1 MTIIQQRFVASLT
14 RLYPF
19 YSGCG
24 TFANHSFIE
33 KLAGISTERVWS
45 QVPGGEVLA
54 PLDDYVGRAAFYVGD
69 LDRKITWICDRIVRP
84 GDTVLDI
91 GANIG
96 LVSIWLSKLVGE
108 TGKVHAFEPN
118 PELQK
123 ILEEMLDRNQVSNV
137 CLHPIALGSEQGS
150 LELRIPESNAG
161 AASLIRNRD
170 LNDCHTVEVR
180 VDLLSRIVAEEGITS
195 IRLIKI
201 DVEGFEAEVFQ
212 GGLEVLKS
220 IRPEAILFELN
231 EGLEGSIRDLPVIKI
246 LHNFGYKF
254 FCIPR
259 CMFRMNLRYFDPNSS
274 DRLIGHDFLAVAEG
288 ESYDDITKLIKAVP
302 DRR

>member
-1 MTIIQQRFVASLT
+1 MTIIQQRLVASLT

-24 TFANHSFIE
+24 TFANKPFIQ
-33 KLAGISTERVWS
+33 KLAGNSTERVWS

-54 PLDDYVGRAAFYVGD
+54 PLDDYVGRAAFYAGD

-96 LVSIWLSKLVGE
+96 MISLWLSKLVGK

-118 PELQK
+118 PKLQE
-123 ILEEMLDRNQVSNV
+123 ILEEMLDRNQISNV
-137 CLHPIALGSEQGS
+137 CLHPIALGSKRGS
-150 LELRIPESNAG
+150 LELRIPRINAG
-161 AASLIRNRD
+161 AGSLIRNRD
-170 LNDCHTVEVR
+170 LSDCDTVDVP
-180 VDLLSRIVAEEGITS
+180 VDLLSRIVAEEGIKS

-201 DVEGFEAEVFQ
+201 DVEGFEAEVFK
-212 GGLEVLKS
+212 GGREVLEA

-231 EGLEGSIRDLPVIKI
+231 ERLEGSISDRPVIKI
-246 LHNFGYKF
+246 LQDFGYKF

-259 CMFRMNLRYFDPNSS
+259 CFLRMNLRYFDPNSC
-274 DRLIGHDFLAVAEG
+274 DRPIGHDFLAVAEG
-288 ESYDDITKLIKAVP
+288 ESYENIAKLVKALP
-302 DRR
+302 NKR